1 MRAMSDEGDGRP
13 ETTHALFDH
22 ERVAEGYATAR
33 PYLHPEVFGLVGRL
47 LGAGGRAA
55 RALDVGCG
63 TGLSSVA
70 MLSLARE
77 VVGIDGSV
85 AMLRRARRAPGV
97 RYAASVAEALPFA
110 GRSFDLVVACGSID
124 WVDRGRFLPEAARL
138 LRPGGALVPLDFGDR
153 GGSDEVPALEEW
165 YRREFVGRFPFPPAR
180 DPFVTAEEAA
190 RFGFTAPSRHDFES
204 SWPFTAREYARF
216 LMTES
221 SIVAAV
227 EYGTRGAA
235 DIESGLESELRG
247 LFGDGARRV
256 RFGGYVQVLRR
267 L

>member
-1 MRAMSDEGDGRP
+1 MAGMEEETRGGP

-33 PYLHPEVFGLVGRL
+33 PYLHPEVLARVGRL
-47 LGAGGRAA
+47 LDAGAPVA

-70 MLSLARE
+70 LRSLARE
-77 VVGIDGSV
+77 VVGVDGSV
-85 AMLRRARRAPGV
+85 AMVRRARRVAGV
-97 RYAASVAEALPFA
+97 RYAASVAETLPFA
-110 GRSFDLVVACGSID
+110 DGSFDLVIACGSID
-124 WVDRGRFLPEAARL
+124 WVDRGRFLPEAARV
-138 LRPGGALVPLDFGDR
+138 LRRGGALVPLDFGDR

-165 YRREFVGRFPFPPAR
+165 YRRVFVARFPCPPAR
-180 DPFVTAEEAA
+180 DPIVSAEEAG
-190 RFGFTAPSRHDFES
+190 RHGFTAPVRQDFECGWS
-204 SWPFTAREYARF
+204 FTPRQYASF

-227 EYGTRGAA
+227 EYGTRRASEIDA
-235 DIESGLESELRG
+235 WLELEVRG
-247 LFGDGARRV
+247 LFGDAARRV